1 MSKKKENHFESVEE
15 EVKFLRKQNAGMRGQ
30 ISVLQKQVKKYKLL
44 DLEGDVLN
52 EQKSMRIVAIES
64 KAESDKKMYNE
75 EITRL
80 SDLVDTEREKNGN
93 LLAEIGRLKERIREK
108 ESEISLH
115 NESPWWRRIRRI

>member
-1 MSKKKENHFESVEE
+1 
-15 EVKFLRKQNAGMRGQ
+15 MRGQ

-52 EQKSMRIVAIES
+52 EQKAMRIVAIES

-93 LLAEIGRLKERIREK
+93 LLSEIERLKERIREK
-108 ESEISLH
+108 ESEISFH